1 MEDQGQKQP
10 QEEQPQ
16 SRSWLRLLWLWTR
29 RLVVGIVLFFL
40 ILSGVLQIP
49 AVQNYLAD
57 RVTTA
62 LSDAMRTTVS
72 IDRLNIKFLD
82 QLVLEDFYVE
92 DLTPGDTAIFSKYL
106 YADFSL
112 NPLVYLRRGLVIEDL
127 ALDSATV
134 NIRKAADDDYNN
146 MQVLLGRLFPPDTS
160 TTTGEKRPFYL
171 DVQGLTLSKIRF
183 LKEDKARGQDLD
195 IYLADGSAVFDEFSL
210 PDRTLHAESVILEG
224 PYVRIDEYDYV
235 IWPQDTMGS
244 NAPPTEPPLPFFAT
258 IGEFVLK
265 DGKFSLHN
273 WRNDPE
279 NDGPVDE
286 LNYQH
291 MDVFDIN
298 IGINEFSFCSDSL
311 DFSGQVEEF
320 NLRDLSG
327 FVLEDLTV
335 GNGRVW
341 NRGLELYDLQLKT
354 PYSDIG
360 DTLIFKYDTYEA
372 FKSFPDEVE
381 MEAHL
386 SNASVTL
393 KDIMTFAPKLKSN
406 AFFWDN
412 RDRKLYIDGL
422 IEGTVNDLDA
432 EDMYLALENRRLVAQ
447 GNLRTRDL
455 TYPDFRTIN
464 LQLDE
469 LRTNMTALR
478 QLFPKFQ
485 PPEAFDRLGWLYF
498 TGRFDVLFSDYIAYG
513 TLNSALG
520 RAEMDMKVR
529 NLTGNRAEAS
539 YSGSLSLVD
548 FDLGGFTQNQDLGL
562 VNFSSSVRN
571 GKGLTA
577 ETATAD
583 LSAEVQSF
591 IYKGYNYTNANLTG
605 LLKKNQFSGDFLIQ
619 DEHIDFSFNG
629 QVDMTDSVPRFNFF
643 ASVNQLSLLPLNL
656 SQKDIHLSGDVSLN
670 LQNSTL
676 SELEGRGRIKDV
688 EILHRNQDTIQVDS
702 VVFVSLFEPGG
713 RKRFSVDSD
722 LMNGYL
728 LGQFDVLDIGPAL
741 MDYLERNHNGFFER
755 LGMKKPRRQPKGNEF
770 IYDFDIVDTKGV
782 LALFEPRLG
791 PLQGVALNGYFD
803 NQKDSITVE
812 LRVPRFRF
820 GNIALNDAGL
830 FARLVDSVG
839 SINFR
844 VEEPVLNDKRRFA
857 PVHVLADLDRDTLDV
872 GLAYQVEGLSM
883 LDNLNLNAELYL
895 LDSLNYQLRF
905 KRSNLVLL
913 QKLWEIEPDNY
924 ITFRKGY
931 VATEHFR
938 LKNEERII
946 QLRSKGEKGLQLALN
961 NFDFSFID
969 DIWEYEELDFGG
981 PFNMVAE
988 VDNIFKMEGL
998 NATVMADTFR
1008 VNDDDW
1014 GALRLDANAADL
1026 KSRFEG
1032 YLAITKD
1039 TSQLIAEGFF
1049 NPEDTRR
1056 ARRGGD
1062 REKAQYFNIDLD
1074 VISFPV
1080 NIGEYWLE
1088 GTIKNTVGYFDA
1100 GASIYGF
1107 PGAPHIDGE
1116 IKVRDG
1122 ATTIDFL
1129 QTRYYF
1135 DDARIE
1141 AKDFLFDATGVVV
1154 KDKYNNTATITG
1166 GITHSYLKDL
1176 GINAEINTD
1185 RFLALDT
1192 DKEDN
1197 DLFYGHALGDGE
1209 VTFQG
1214 PLRKIDIYVNAT
1226 VGKDTRLVIPVSY
1239 GSNASELN
1247 FINFKKQEA
1256 EVPLDQQSNTE
1267 LNGVSLE
1274 MDLNITE
1281 EAQGEIIFDEQAG
1294 DIIKGT
1300 GRGNIR
1306 ILVPRNGEFEMFG
1319 DYNIEQGEYLFTLY
1333 NVVNK
1338 DFDINRGGVIS
1349 WSGDPFEAQI
1359 RLEAEY
1365 AGLSTPVANF
1375 IQEYLIDAPDDL
1387 KQGASQPTEVELT
1400 MELRGDLL
1408 RPIINFDI
1416 EFPELIGGLKTL
1428 TDSKLRILRQDPNE
1442 LNRQVFGLI
1451 VVGQFLPSDIAI
1463 QGADIF
1469 YNTVSEFVSNQLSL
1483 LLTELFS
1490 EFFGEQSALSGID
1503 FDIAYNQYQAN
1514 FGESQD
1520 FRRGDEF
1527 QLRMRQE
1534 FFNDRLSVLVGG
1546 NVDIGNSARVPDQTG
1561 TFVGNDLVIEYVLNR
1576 DRTLKLRIY
1585 QRLEPDIGGGSRLE
1599 VGTGLSYRKEFDS
1612 FGEFLRSFRRAAGKV
1627 RD

>member
-1 MEDQGQKQP
+1 MESQEQKQP

-16 SRSWLRLLWLWTR
+16 PRSWLGLLWLWTK
-29 RLVVGIVLFFL
+29 RLVISVILFL
-40 ILSGVLQIP
+40 VTLSGVLQIP

-57 RVTTA
+57 KVTTA
-62 LSDAMRTTVS
+62 LSDAMKTTVS

-82 QLVLEDFYVE
+82 QLILEDFYVE

-146 MQVLLGRLFPPDTS
+146 MQVLLGRLFPPDTAAVS
-160 TTTGEKRPFYL
+160 GKRRPFYL
-171 DVQGLTLSKIRF
+171 DVQGLTLSKVRF
-183 LKEDKARGQDLD
+183 LKQDKARGQDLD

-210 PDRTLHAESVILEG
+210 PNRTLHAESVILEG

-235 IWPQDTMGS
+235 IWPQDTIVRTDLP
-244 NAPPTEPPLPFFAT
+244 AEPPLPFFAT

-273 WRNDPE
+273 WRNDPG

-291 MDVFDIN
+291 LDVFDIN
-298 IGINEFSFCSDSL
+298 IGINEFAFCSDSL

-360 DTLIFKYDTYEA
+360 DTLIFRYDTYEA

-513 TLNSALG
+513 ALNSAMG

-548 FDLGGFTQNQDLGL
+548 FDLGGFTQNSDLGL

-591 IYKGYNYTNANLTG
+591 IYKGYNYTSAKLTG

-643 ASVNQLSLLPLNL
+643 ASVNQLALLPLNL
-656 SQKDIHLSGDVSLN
+656 SQKDINLSGDISLN

-676 SELEGRGRIKDV
+676 SELEGSGRIRDV
-688 EILHRNQDTIQVDS
+688 EILHRNEDTIQVDS
-702 VVFVSLFEPGG
+702 VVFLSLFEPGG
-713 RKRFSVDSD
+713 RKRFSVSSD
-722 LMNGYL
+722 LVDGYL
-728 LGQFDVLDIGPAL
+728 LGQFDVLDIAPAL
-741 MDYLERNHNGFFER
+741 MDYLDRNHHRFFER
-755 LGMKKPRRQPKGNEF
+755 LGLKKPRRQPKGNKF
-770 IYDFDIVDTKGV
+770 VYDFKIIDTKGI
-782 LALFEPRLG
+782 LALFEPQLG
-791 PLQGVALNGYFD
+791 PLAGVNLNGYFD
-803 NQKDSITVE
+803 NQRDSITIE
-812 LRVPRFRF
+812 LRVPRFRY

-830 FARLVDSVG
+830 FARLVDSTG

-844 VEEPVLNDKRRFA
+844 VEEPVLNDKRHLA
-857 PVHVLADLDRDTLDV
+857 PVHVLADLDKDTLDI

-883 LDNLNLNAELYL
+883 LDNINLNAELYMP
-895 LDSLNYQLRF
+895 DSLNYQLRF

-924 ITFRKGY
+924 ITFRKGHI
-931 VATEHFR
+931 ATEHFR
-938 LKNEERII
+938 LKNEDRTI
-946 QLRSKGEKGLQLALN
+946 QLRSKGQKGLQLALN

-969 DIWEYEELDFGG
+969 DIWEYDELDFGG
-981 PFNMVAE
+981 PFNLIAE
-988 VDNIFKMEGL
+988 VDNIFKMEGI
-998 NATVMADTFR
+998 NATVMADTFL

-1014 GALRLDANAADL
+1014 GALRLDANAANL

-1056 ARRGGD
+1056 ARWGGD
-1062 REKAQYFNIDLD
+1062 REQAKYFNIDLD

-1080 NIGEYWLE
+1080 DIGEYWLE
-1088 GTIKNTVGYFDA
+1088 GTINNTVGHFDA
-1100 GASIYGF
+1100 AASIYGF
-1107 PGAPHIDGE
+1107 PGEPHIEGA
-1116 IKVRDG
+1116 IKVRGG

-1129 QTRYYF
+1129 QTRYFF
-1135 DDARIE
+1135 DNARIE
-1141 AKDFLFDATGVVV
+1141 ARDFLFDATGVVV
-1154 KDKYNNTATITG
+1154 RDKYGNTAEISG
-1166 GITHSYLKDL
+1166 GITHNYLKDL
-1176 GINAEINTD
+1176 GIKAEINTG

-1197 DLFYGHALGDGE
+1197 DLFYGHALGDGK
-1209 VTFQG
+1209 VTFNG

-1239 GSNASELN
+1239 GNDASELN
-1247 FINFKKQEA
+1247 FINFKKQEVD
-1256 EVPLDQQSNTE
+1256 VPVDQEGGTDPG
-1267 LNGVSLE
+1267 GVSLE

-1300 GRGNIR
+1300 GRGDIR

-1319 DYNIEQGEYLFTLY
+1319 DYIIEQGEYLFTLY

-1408 RPIINFDI
+1408 RPVINFDLD
-1416 EFPELIGGLKTL
+1416 FPQLIGGLKTL
-1428 TDSKLRILRQDPNE
+1428 TDSKIRLLRQDPNE

-1451 VVGQFLPSDIAI
+1451 VVGQFLPSDISI

-1514 FGESQD
+1514 LGESQD

-1546 NVDIGNSARVPDQTG
+1546 NVDIGNSARVPDQSG

-1612 FGEFLRSFRRAAGKV
+1612 FGEFLRSFRRAAKKV

>member
-1 MEDQGQKQP
+1 MEAQEPKQR
-10 QEEQPQ
+10 QEEPPKT
-16 SRSWLRLLWLWTR
+16 RSWLRFLWLWTK
-29 RLVVGIVLFFL
+29 RLVIGAFL
-40 ILSGVLQIP
+40 LVVAIAGMLQIP

-62 LSDAMRTTVS
+62 LSDAMKTTVS
-72 IDRLNIKFLD
+72 IEHLHITFLD
-82 QLVLEDFYVE
+82 RLVLENFYVE
-92 DLTPGDTAIFSKYL
+92 DLTPGDTAVFSKYL

-112 NPLVYLRRGLVIEDL
+112 NPLVYLQRGLVIQDL

-134 NIRKAADDDYNN
+134 NIRKAADDEYNN
-146 MQVLLGRLFPPDTS
+146 IEVLLGRLFPPDTS
-160 TTTGEKRPFYL
+160 TTQGTKRPFYL
-171 DVQGLTLSKIRF
+171 DVQGLTLSKVRF
-183 LKEDKARGQDLD
+183 LKEDKARGQNLD
-195 IYLADGSAVFDEFSL
+195 IYLAEGSAVFDVFSL
-210 PDRTLHAESVILEG
+210 PNRTLHAKSVILEG
-224 PYVRIDEYDYV
+224 PYFRIDEYEYV
-235 IWPQDTMGS
+235 VWPQDTATS
-244 NAPPTEPPLPFFAT
+244 PPASEPPLPFFAT

-273 WRNDPE
+273 WRNDPA
-279 NDGPVDE
+279 NDGPVNE

-298 IGINEFSFCSDSL
+298 IGIDEFSFCSDSL
-311 DFSGQVEEF
+311 DFSGQVKEF

-327 FVLEDLTV
+327 FVLEDLTI

-341 NRGLELYDLQLKT
+341 NRGLELYDLKLKT
-354 PYSDIG
+354 PLSEIG
-360 DTLIFKYDTYEA
+360 DTLIFHYDTYEA

-381 MEAHL
+381 MDLHL

-406 AFFWDN
+406 AFFWNN
-412 RDRKLYIDGL
+412 RNRKLYVDGL
-422 IEGTVNDLDA
+422 VEGTINNLDA
-432 EDMYLALENRRLVAQ
+432 KDMYLALENRRLVAQ

-485 PPEAFDRLGWLYF
+485 PPDAFDRLGWLYF
-498 TGRFDVLFSDYIAYG
+498 SGRFDVLFSDYIAYG
-513 TLNSALG
+513 SLNSALG
-520 RAEMDMKVR
+520 RAEMDMKIQ
-529 NLTGNRAEAS
+529 NLSGNRADAS
-539 YSGSLSLVD
+539 YSGSLSLID
-548 FDLGGFTQNQDLGL
+548 FDLGGFTQNEDLGL
-562 VNFSSSVRN
+562 VSFSSSVRN

-583 LSAEVQSF
+583 LSAQVESF
-591 IYKGYNYTNANLTG
+591 IYKGYDYTNANLTG
-605 LLKKNQFSGDFLIQ
+605 LLKKNQFSGDFLIK

-629 QVDMTDSVPRFNFF
+629 QVDMTDSVPRFDFF
-643 ASVNQLSLLPLNL
+643 ASVNQLALLPLNL
-656 SQKDIHLSGDVSLN
+656 SKKDINFSGDVSLN

-676 SELEGRGRIKDV
+676 SELEGSGRIQRV
-688 EILHRNQDTIQVDS
+688 EILHRNKDTIQVDS
-702 VVFVSLFEPGG
+702 VVFTSFFEPSG

-722 LMNGYL
+722 LLEGYL
-728 LGQFDVLDIGPAL
+728 VGEFDILDIAPAL
-741 MDYLERNHNGFFER
+741 MDYLERNHTGFFNR
-755 LGMKKPRRQPKGNEF
+755 MGMKKPRREPKKNSFVYNFE
-770 IYDFDIVDTKGV
+770 IIDTKGI
-782 LALFEPRLG
+782 LALFEPELGRLE
-791 PLQGVALNGYFD
+791 GVSLNGYFD
-803 NQKDSITVE
+803 NDQDSI
-812 LRVPRFRF
+812 LIHLNVPRFKY
-820 GNIALNDAGL
+820 GNIALNEAS
-830 FARLVDSVG
+830 FYARLVDSVG
-839 SINFR
+839 AVNFR
-844 VEEPVLNDKRRFA
+844 VEEPVLNGKQHLA
-857 PVHVLADLDRDTLDV
+857 PLHVLADLDHDTLDI

-883 LDNLNLNAELYL
+883 LDNINLNAELYL

-913 QKLWEIEPDNY
+913 QKLWEIEPDNF

-931 VATEHFR
+931 VNAEHFR
-938 LKNEERII
+938 LKNEERVIE
-946 QLRSKGEKGLQLALN
+946 LKSKGDKGLQLTLSN
-961 NFDFSFID
+961 IDFSFID
-969 DIWEYEELDFGG
+969 EVWDYKELDFSG

-998 NATVMADTFR
+998 TATIVADTFL

-1014 GALRLDANAADL
+1014 GALRLDANANDL

-1039 TSQLIAEGFF
+1039 TSQLIAEGFY
-1049 NPEDTRR
+1049 NPQDTRR
-1056 ARRGGD
+1056 ARRAGD
-1062 REKAQYFNIDLD
+1062 NEKAKYFNIDVD
-1074 VISFPV
+1074 ITSFPV
-1080 NIGEYWLE
+1080 NIGEYWLA
-1088 GTIKNTVGYFDA
+1088 GTINNTLGYFDA
-1100 GASIYGF
+1100 EASIYGF
-1107 PGAPHIDGE
+1107 PGQPHIEGG
-1116 IKVRDG
+1116 INIRDG

-1135 DDARIE
+1135 DNARINT
-1141 AKDFLFDATGVVV
+1141 KDFLFDATGVVV
-1154 KDKYNNTATITG
+1154 RDKYGNTASVSG
-1166 GITHSYLKDL
+1166 GITHNYLKDL
-1176 GINAEINTD
+1176 GIKAEINTD
-1185 RFLALDT
+1185 RFLAMDT

-1197 DLFYGHALGDGE
+1197 DLFYGHALGEGE
-1209 VTFQG
+1209 VTFNG
-1214 PLRKIDIYVNAT
+1214 PLRAVDIYVNAT
-1226 VGKDTRLVIPVSY
+1226 VGRDTRLVIPVSS
-1239 GSNASELN
+1239 GNDASELS
-1247 FINFKKQEA
+1247 FINFKKREEEVQTDQKNKA
-1256 EVPLDQQSNTE
+1256 ELQ
-1267 LNGVSLE
+1267 GVSLE
-1274 MDLNITE
+1274 MDLNVTE

-1294 DIIKGT
+1294 DIIKGN

-1319 DYNIEQGEYLFTLY
+1319 DYIIERGEYLFTLY

-1365 AGLSTPVANF
+1365 AGLSTPVGNF

-1408 RPIINFDI
+1408 RPVINFDI
-1416 EFPELIGGLKTL
+1416 NFPQLVGGLKTL
-1428 TDSKLRILRQDPNE
+1428 TDSKIRILRQDPNE

-1490 EFFGEQSALSGID
+1490 EFFGDQSALSGID

-1520 FRRGDEF
+1520 IRRGDEF
-1527 QLRMRQE
+1527 QLRLRQE
-1534 FFNDRLSVLVGG
+1534 FFNDRLTVLVGG
-1546 NVDIGNSARVPDQTG
+1546 NVDIGNSARVPDAAG

-1612 FGEFLRSFRRAAGKV
+1612 FGAFLRSFRRDARKV

>member
-29 RLVVGIVLFFL
+29 RLVVGVVLFFL

-160 TTTGEKRPFYL
+160 ATTGEKRPFYL

-381 MEAHL
+381 LEAHL

-629 QVDMTDSVPRFNFF
+629 QFDMTDSVPRFNFF

-676 SELEGRGRIKDV
+676 SELEGRGRVKDV

-803 NQKDSITVE
+803 NEKDSITVE

-857 PVHVLADLDRDTLDV
+857 PVHILADLDRDTLDI

-998 NATVMADTFR
+998 NATVMADTFL

-1062 REKAQYFNIDLD
+1062 REKAQYFNIGLN
-1074 VISFPV
+1074 VTSFPV

-1107 PGAPHIDGE
+1107 PGAPHIEGE

-1197 DLFYGHALGDGE
+1197 DLFYGHALGDGQ
-1209 VTFQG
+1209 VTFKG

>member
-10 QEEQPQ
+10 QEKQPQ

-29 RLVVGIVLFFL
+29 RLVVGLILFFL

-62 LSDAMRTTVS
+62 LSDAMKTTVS

-160 TTTGEKRPFYL
+160 STTGEKRPFYL

-183 LKEDKARGQDLD
+183 LKEDKARGQDMD
-195 IYLADGSAVFDEFSL
+195 IYLAEGSAVFDEFSL

-224 PYVRIDEYDYV
+224 PYFRIDEYDYV
-235 IWPQDTMGS
+235 IWPQDTMSS
-244 NAPPTEPPLPFFAT
+244 NTPPTEPSLPFFAT

-273 WRNDPE
+273 WRNDQE

-298 IGINEFSFCSDSL
+298 IGINAFSFCSDSL

-335 GNGRVW
+335 SNGRVW
-341 NRGLELYDLQLKT
+341 NRGLELYGLQLKT

-360 DTLIFKYDTYEA
+360 DTLIFRYDTYEA

-422 IEGTVNDLDA
+422 IKGTVNDLDA

-539 YSGSLSLVD
+539 YSGSLSLID

-656 SQKDIHLSGDVSLN
+656 SQKDINFSGDVSLN

-676 SELEGRGRIKDV
+676 SELEGRGRIKGV

-702 VVFVSLFEPGG
+702 VVFISLFEPGG
-713 RKRFSVDSD
+713 RKRFSVTSD
-722 LMNGYL
+722 LVNGYL

-741 MDYLERNHNGFFER
+741 MDYLDRNHHGFFER
-755 LGMKKPRRQPKGNEF
+755 LGMKKPGRQPKGNEF
-770 IYDFDIVDTKGV
+770 IYDFDIVDTKGI
-782 LALFEPRLG
+782 LALFEPKLG
-791 PLQGVALNGYFD
+791 PLEGVALNGYFD

-820 GNIALNDAGL
+820 GNIELNDAGL
-830 FARLVDSVG
+830 FARLVDSAG

-857 PVHVLADLDRDTLDV
+857 PVHVLADLDRDTLDI

-1074 VISFPV
+1074 VTSFPV

-1100 GASIYGF
+1100 SASIFGF
-1107 PGAPHIDGE
+1107 PGEPHIDGE

-1141 AKDFLFDATGVVV
+1141 ARDFLFDASDVVV
-1154 KDKYNNTATITG
+1154 KDKYGDTATISG

-1209 VTFQG
+1209 VTFNG

-1546 NVDIGNSARVPDQTG
+1546 NVDIGNSARVPDQSG

-1612 FGEFLRSFRRAAGKV
+1612 FGEFLRSFRRAAGKI

>member
-1 MEDQGQKQP
+1 
-10 QEEQPQ
+10 
-16 SRSWLRLLWLWTR
+16 
-29 RLVVGIVLFFL
+29 
-40 ILSGVLQIP
+40 
-49 AVQNYLAD
+49 
-57 RVTTA
+57 
-62 LSDAMRTTVS
+62 
-72 IDRLNIKFLD
+72 
-82 QLVLEDFYVE
+82 
-92 DLTPGDTAIFSKYL
+92 
-106 YADFSL
+106 
-112 NPLVYLRRGLVIEDL
+112 
-127 ALDSATV
+127 
-134 NIRKAADDDYNN
+134 
-146 MQVLLGRLFPPDTS
+146 
-160 TTTGEKRPFYL
+160 
-171 DVQGLTLSKIRF
+171 
-183 LKEDKARGQDLD
+183 
-195 IYLADGSAVFDEFSL
+195 
-210 PDRTLHAESVILEG
+210 
-224 PYVRIDEYDYV
+224 
-235 IWPQDTMGS
+235 
-244 NAPPTEPPLPFFAT
+244 
-258 IGEFVLK
+258 
-265 DGKFSLHN
+265 
-273 WRNDPE
+273 
-279 NDGPVDE
+279 
-286 LNYQH
+286 

-298 IGINEFSFCSDSL
+298 IGINAFSFCSDSL

-335 GNGRVW
+335 SNGRVW
-341 NRGLELYDLQLKT
+341 NRGLELYGLQLKT

-360 DTLIFKYDTYEA
+360 DTLIFRYDTYEA

-422 IEGTVNDLDA
+422 IKGTVNDLDA

-539 YSGSLSLVD
+539 YSGSLSLID

-656 SQKDIHLSGDVSLN
+656 SQKDINFSGDVSLN

-676 SELEGRGRIKDV
+676 SELEGRGRIKGV

-702 VVFVSLFEPGG
+702 VVFNSLFEPGG
-713 RKRFSVDSD
+713 RKRFSVTSD
-722 LMNGYL
+722 LVNGYL

-741 MDYLERNHNGFFER
+741 MDYLDRNHHGFFER
-755 LGMKKPRRQPKGNEF
+755 LGMKKPGRQPKGNEF

-782 LALFEPRLG
+782 LALFEPKLG
-791 PLQGVALNGYFD
+791 PLEGIALNGYFD

-820 GNIALNDAGL
+820 GNIELNDAGL
-830 FARLVDSVG
+830 FARLVDSAG

-857 PVHVLADLDRDTLDV
+857 PVHVLADLDRDTLDI

-1074 VISFPV
+1074 VTSFPV

-1100 GASIYGF
+1100 SASIFGF
-1107 PGAPHIDGE
+1107 PGEPHIDGE

-1141 AKDFLFDATGVVV
+1141 ARDFLFDASDVVV
-1154 KDKYNNTATITG
+1154 KDKYGDTATISG

-1209 VTFQG
+1209 VTFNG
-1214 PLRKIDIYVNAT
+1214 PLRKIDIYVNAS

-1239 GSNASELN
+1239 GSDASELS

-1319 DYNIEQGEYLFTLY
+1319 DYTIEQGEYLFTLY

-1546 NVDIGNSARVPDQTG
+1546 NVDIGNSARVPDQSG

-1612 FGEFLRSFRRAAGKV
+1612 FGEFLRSFRRAAGKI